1 MQEYQSIKEDAL
13 KKLAENLS
21 EMQERFEIE
30 TIGIFGSVSRG
41 EDTQDSD
48 IDVLYRFKNG
58 SLPLRDFI
66 AFHDYLE
73 ALFQRKVDLVS
84 LDFIEPM
91 IQPYVMQDMILY
103 AGEADSENL
112 SLS

>member
-48 IDVLYRFKNG
+48 IDVLYR
-58 SLPLRDFI
+58 
-66 AFHDYLE
+66 
-73 ALFQRKVDLVS
+73 
-84 LDFIEPM
+84 
-91 IQPYVMQDMILY
+91 
-103 AGEADSENL
+103 
-112 SLS
+112 

>member
-1 MQEYQSIKEDAL
+1 MNQYTSIKDDAV
-13 KKLAENLS
+13 KKLEEHLP
-21 EMQERFEIE
+21 ELQRRFGIE
-30 TIGIFGSVSRG
+30 SVGIFGSVSRG

-103 AGEADSENL
+103 AGEAAA
-112 SLS
+112 

>member
-73 ALFQRKVDLVS
+73 ALFQLKVDLVS

-103 AGEADSENL
+103 AGEAAA
-112 SLS
+112 